1 MNDDYVL
8 QINDAARLTLRLL
21 LTLIQQALVN
31 SETQTLGMEIIVSI
45 HGNGFT
51 PFINFLN
58 QTSNVILPGKANAIR
73 LTIEEWYQDNSY
85 PFGVFNILNMACI
98 IGNKRTICVLGLGQ
112 YEFITIDNNNFFS
125 SDISS

>member
-21 LTLIQQALVN
+21 LTLIRQALVN

-45 HGNGFT
+45 HGNRFT

-85 PFGVFNILNMACI
+85 PFGVFI
-98 IGNKRTICVLGLGQ
+98 
-112 YEFITIDNNNFFS
+112 Y
-125 SDISS
+125 